1 VTLTD
6 QPSQRT
12 AGSRDPAHLPT
23 IVDGRRTPETRRG
36 LGSLGS
42 HTAAFGLANL
52 VLTTAVNVAL
62 YLLASRVLTRRQ
74 IPTRQLVGGS
84 IAGGVA
90 WQALLAAGGYL
101 VGHNLKHA
109 TSEVY
114 GARARRLW
122 PRSLLQPP
130 LTQPDQRGLV
140 DLAKKEERRPE
151 QSVEVTFTPPNPNSA
166 SPTGPRTPGT
176 SSEPPSI
183 ARWELVG
190 GLEPPTCCLQDRSG
204 SSTACWCVL
213 SLYSS
218 RRVRRPASTLLRG

>member
-1 VTLTD
+1 M
-6 QPSQRT
+6 
-12 AGSRDPAHLPT
+12 
-23 IVDGRRTPETRRG
+23 DGRRTPETRRG

-52 VLTTAVNVAL
+52 VLATAVNVAL
-62 YLLASRVLTRRQ
+62 YLLAFRVLTPARSPPASWWAARS
-74 IPTRQLVGGS
+74 R
-84 IAGGVA
+84 AGV
-90 WQALLAAGGYL
+90 
-101 VGHNLKHA
+101 
-109 TSEVY
+109 
-114 GARARRLW
+114 ARRLW

-151 QSVEVTFTPPNPNSA
+151 QSVEVTATPPNPNSA

-218 RRVRRPASTLLRG
+218 RRVRHPASTLLRG